1 VQMGAGVLMSMPS
14 RSKVTSMD
22 TTIDDRSL
30 ARRKFGG
37 FERTHPRWRPQEG
50 HDVVDAT
57 TIGSR

>member
-1 VQMGAGVLMSMPS
+1 MGAGVLMSMPS
-14 RSKVTSMD
+14 RRKVTFMD

-37 FERTHPRWRPQEG
+37 SKRTPPRWHPQEG

-57 TIGSR
+57 TIGSK